1 MQPREP
7 DGLMHHPTHVASA
20 AVTHAAQLLQPG
32 LTCWRV
38 ERAAR
43 FTPIVD
49 AAAYFAH
56 LRSALLQAQHSV
68 LFVGWEFDTRIKLD
82 PDHPMKGL
90 PDEFG
95 PFLSELVGRRP
106 SLSIRVLQWNL
117 GVLGTLARGTTP
129 LYLLNWM
136 RAKRF
141 QFRLDSAHPPGASH
155 HQKVVVIDDVLAFC
169 GGIDM
174 TDDRWDTRE
183 HADDDRRR
191 VRPSGRA
198 YAPFHD
204 VTVAV
209 DGAAAA
215 ALGDLARERWQR
227 ATGEWIMPPDRPDHD
242 PWPEALVPCLRD
254 VDVAI
259 ARTEPAYHGRPGV
272 REIEQ
277 LYLAGIAAARH
288 TIYVESQYFASR
300 CIAEAMAARLGEP
313 DGPEIVVVN
322 PDRAMGW
329 LEEAAMG
336 RGRSRVLAHI
346 RSADRFGR
354 FRIYRPVTAA
364 GRPIYV
370 HAKVLIVDDRLLRIG
385 SSNLNNRSMGLDT
398 ECDLAVEAVPD
409 QAAGPETARAILGF
423 RDALL
428 GEHLGVPVDDIART
442 LARNGSLL
450 ATVEALR
457 RDNGR
462 TLVPLDEPDPGSAH
476 PLSEGELLDPEQ
488 PEPIW
493 RAVRHAFA
501 DRRRRR
507 THQLRH
513 QTEPDS
519 RAKGDGD

>member
-1 MQPREP
+1 
-7 DGLMHHPTHVASA
+7 MHHPSHTAPARADVEG
-20 AVTHAAQLLQPG
+20 LLQPG
-32 LTCWRV
+32 RTCWRV

-43 FTPIVD
+43 FAPIVD
-49 AAAYFAH
+49 AASYFAH
-56 LRSALLQAQHSV
+56 LRSALLRAQHSV

-82 PDHPMKGL
+82 PDHPIAGL
-90 PDEFG
+90 PEELG
-95 PFLSELVGRRP
+95 PFLSALVERRS
-106 SLSIRVLQWNL
+106 SLSVRVLQWNL
-117 GVLGTLARGTTP
+117 GILGTLARGTTP

-136 RAKRF
+136 RARRF
-141 QFRLDSAHPPGASH
+141 QFRLDSAHPAGASH
-155 HQKVVVIDDVLAFC
+155 HQKIVVIDDVLAFC

-174 TDDRWDTRE
+174 TDDRWDTRA
-183 HADDDRRR
+183 HADGDVRR

-204 VTVAV
+204 ATVAV

-215 ALGDLARERWQR
+215 ALGALARERWYR
-227 ATGEWIMPPDRPDHD
+227 ATGERLTPPDRTDHD
-242 PWPEALVPCLRD
+242 PWPDTLTPVLCD
-254 VDVAI
+254 VEVGI
-259 ARTEPAYHGRPGV
+259 ARTEPAYRGRRGV

-277 LYLAGIAAARH
+277 LYLAGIAAARR
-288 TIYVESQYFASR
+288 TLYVESQYFASR

-329 LEEAAMG
+329 LEETAMG
-336 RGRSRVLAHI
+336 RGRSRVLAHL

-364 GRPIYV
+364 GQPIYV

-398 ECDLAVEAVPD
+398 ECDLAVEAVPG
-409 QAAGPETARAILGF
+409 QVTAQTTAGAIIGL

-428 GEHLGVPVDDIART
+428 GEHLGVAPDDIART
-442 LARNGSLL
+442 LARTGSLI
-450 ATVEALR
+450 AAIEAHR
-457 RDNGR
+457 RDCGR
-462 TLVPLDEPDPGSAH
+462 TLVPLEVSAAGTMQ

-488 PEPIW
+488 PEPVW
-493 RAVRHAFA
+493 RAVLHALA

-507 THQLRH
+507 AHPLGHGPGR
-513 QTEPDS
+513 EGVS
-519 RAKGDGD
+519 SE

>member
-1 MQPREP
+1 MQTGKPGAP
-7 DGLMHHPTHVASA
+7 MHHPTHVAST
-20 AVTHAAQLLQPG
+20 AVTHAAKLLQPG

-43 FTPIVD
+43 FAPIVD

-56 LRSALLQAQHSV
+56 LRRALLQARHSV

-82 PDHPMKGL
+82 PDHPVEGL
-90 PDEFG
+90 PEELG
-95 PFLSELVGRRP
+95 PFLSKLVGRRP

-136 RAKRF
+136 RARRF

-155 HQKVVVIDDVLAFC
+155 HQKIVVIDDVLAFC

-183 HADDDRRR
+183 HADADERR

-204 VTVAV
+204 ITVAV

-227 ATGEWIMPPDRPDHD
+227 ATGERIMPPDRPDHD
-242 PWPEALVPCLRD
+242 PWPETLVPCLRD

-259 ARTEPAYHGRPGV
+259 ARTEPAYHGRTGV

-300 CIAEAMAARLGEP
+300 CIAQAMAARLHEP

-329 LEEAAMG
+329 LEETAMG

-354 FRIYRPVTAA
+354 FGIYRPVTAA

-398 ECDLAVEAVPD
+398 ECDLAIEAVPE
-409 QAAGPETARAILGF
+409 QADGAETARKAIISV

-428 GEHLGVPVDDIART
+428 GEHLNVPINDMART
-442 LARNGSLL
+442 LAQTGSLR
-450 ATVEALR
+450 ATIEALR

-462 TLVPLDEPDPGSAH
+462 TLVPLDEPAPGSAH

-488 PEPIW
+488 PEPVW
-493 RAVRHAFA
+493 RAVLHALA
-501 DRRRRR
+501 DRRRRAYSR
-507 THQLRH
+507 RH
-513 QTEPDS
+513 QTEPNS
-519 RAKGDGD
+519 GAKEGR

>member
-1 MQPREP
+1 
-7 DGLMHHPTHVASA
+7 MHHPTHVASN
-20 AVTHAAQLLQPG
+20 AVTHAAKLLQPG

-38 ERAAR
+38 ERATR
-43 FTPIVD
+43 FAPIVD

-56 LRSALLQAQHSV
+56 LRNALLQARHSV

-82 PDHPMKGL
+82 PDHPIEGL
-90 PDEFG
+90 PEELG
-95 PFLSELVGRRP
+95 PFLSELAGRRP
-106 SLSIRVLQWNL
+106 SLTIRVLQWNL
-117 GVLGTLARGTTP
+117 GLLGTLARGTTP

-136 RAKRF
+136 RARRF

-155 HQKVVVIDDVLAFC
+155 HQKIVVIDDVLAFC

-183 HADDDRRR
+183 HADDDGRR

-204 VTVAV
+204 ATVAV
-209 DGAAAA
+209 DSAAAA
-215 ALGDLARERWQR
+215 ALGALARERWQR
-227 ATGEWIMPPDRPDHD
+227 ATGERISPPDRPNHD
-242 PWPEALVPCLRD
+242 PWPDALVPHLRD

-288 TIYVESQYFASR
+288 TIYIESQYFASR
-300 CIAEAMAARLGEP
+300 CIAEAMAARLSEP
-313 DGPEIVVVN
+313 EGPEIVVVN

-329 LEEAAMG
+329 LEETAMG
-336 RGRSRVLAHI
+336 RGRSRALAHV

-409 QAAGPETARAILGF
+409 QVAGAETARVIVGL

-428 GEHLGVPVDDIART
+428 GEHLGVAVEDMART
-442 LARNGSLL
+442 LARKGSLI
-450 ATVEALR
+450 ATIETLR
-457 RDNGR
+457 QESER
-462 TLVPLDEPDPGSAH
+462 TLVPLDEPNPGSAY
-476 PLSEGELLDPEQ
+476 PLSESELLDPEQ
-488 PEPIW
+488 PEPVW
-493 RAVRHAFA
+493 RAVLHALA

-507 THQLRH
+507 AHPRRH
-513 QTEPDS
+513 RTEPDNGS
-519 RAKGDGD
+519 KEGQ